1 MVESAPTPVIHLTD
15 LYCPP
20 QDPDDTLDL
29 LTLHALPELE
39 IRAVVLD
46 MTRRF
51 LRARRDGGYDIAR
64 EPGLAPVLQLQ
75 HLTGT
80 AYPVATGPVDPL
92 RDASDDCRDRAL
104 GEQAGVELI
113 LRVLRETERPVVVSV
128 VSSLR
133 PLLGAYNRDPALCTE
148 RIDRVLL
155 NAGSAAGP
163 EREWNV
169 ALDPV
174 AYDALWRTS
183 LPVDRYPCAGA
194 GGSFVREERNT
205 YWSADLPSLLS
216 GLSAPLLA
224 WLHHSFG
231 AGPRGDLLRSLHELG
246 RGEAWRMLSE
256 GARHM
261 WSTASLVHAAGRT
274 LRRTDDGWR
283 FVQREGH
290 EDDDVVFGLE
300 ATGEPRLR
308 RFRRSCAVDHDA
320 VMTEALHDLL
330 RRLPVNAPAG

>member
-1 MVESAPTPVIHLTD
+1 MATVPTTPVVHLTD

-46 MTRRF
+46 PTRRF

-64 EPGLAPVLQLQ
+64 EPGLVTVLQLQ

-80 AYPVATGPVDPL
+80 AYPVAAGPVDPL
-92 RDASDDCRDRAL
+92 RDASDDCRDRTL

-113 LRVLRETERPVVVSV
+113 LRVLRESDRPVVVSV

-133 PLLGAYNRDPALCTE
+133 PLVAAYNRDPELCRE
-148 RIDRVLL
+148 RIDRVLV
-155 NAGSAAGP
+155 NAGSAAGE

-174 AYDALWRTS
+174 AYTALWRTA
-183 LPVDRYPCAGA
+183 LRVDWYPCAGA
-194 GGSFVREERNT
+194 GGSFAREEHST
-205 YWSADLPSLLS
+205 YWSADLRTLVA
-216 GLSAPLLA
+216 GLPAPLSA
-224 WLHHSFG
+224 WLHYSFG
-231 AGPRGDLLRSLHELG
+231 AGARGDPLRSLHELG
-246 RGEAWRMLSE
+246 EGEAWRMVSE
-256 GARHM
+256 GTRNM
-261 WSTASLVHAAGRT
+261 WSTASLVQAAGRT

-283 FVQREGH
+283 FVPREGD
-290 EDDDVVFGLE
+290 EDGAFGLE
-300 ATGEPRLR
+300 AAEEPQVR
-308 RFRRSCAVDHDA
+308 RFRRPLALDHDA
-320 VMTEALHDLL
+320 AMTEALHDLL
-330 RRLPVNAPAG
+330 SRLPVDAPAG